1 MKFLGYVLRN
11 TARNPIRSTLTI
23 ASVAISLFLMTM
35 LVTYLAINNEVRGT
49 VKAYNRIITMSSQG
63 FAQPVPIAEVARI
76 GAMEGI
82 EAASPLLWYGGK
94 YQEETLAFAQF
105 GIDGDTIF
113 KIYDEYSIPPD
124 QLKSFQQD
132 RSGCVIGRKLS
143 AERNLKIGDRIPL
156 KGDIY
161 PFDMNLTVRAIYDG
175 PENRDLRACWFHWEY
190 LEEGLKR
197 DFKGKGAGN
206 AGAVVAKCKDGD
218 SIPTLC
224 KKIDTLSLNSD
235 SPTRT
240 QSEEAFLKMFSEFAG
255 DLRVLIRNVG
265 LAVVFSLLCV
275 SGNAMAMALRE
286 RTREVAVL
294 RAIGFDKLLI
304 LFLVLAESVFVAV
317 LGGVVGSIGSKFL
330 FDFFDVSRYSAGF
343 LPFFYVSWTT
353 ALAGLAVAATIGL
366 LSGIVPA
373 ALAVRNSVID
383 GLRKVV

>member
-11 TARNPIRSTLTI
+11 TARNPIRSVLTI

-35 LVTYLAINNEVRGT
+35 LITYLAINNEVRGT
-49 VKAYNRIITMSSQG
+49 VKSYNRIITMSSQG
-63 FAQPVPIAEVARI
+63 FAQPVPIAEVARMS
-76 GAMEGI
+76 AMEEI

-94 YQEETLAFAQF
+94 YQEESLTFAQF

-143 AERNLKIGDRIPL
+143 AERKLKIGDRIPL

-197 DFKGKGAGN
+197 DFKGRGAGN
-206 AGAVVAKCKDGD
+206 AGAIVAKCKSGD
-218 SIPTLC
+218 IMPALC

-294 RAIGFDKLLI
+294 RAIGFGKLLI
-304 LFLVLAESVFVAV
+304 LFLVLAESVLVAV
-317 LGGVVGSIGSKFL
+317 TGGVVGSIGSKFL
-330 FDFFDVSRYSAGF
+330 FDLFDVSRYSAGF

-353 ALAGLAVAATIGL
+353 ALAGLAVAAAIGL

-373 ALAVRNSVID
+373 LLAVRNSVID

>member
-294 RAIGFDKLLI
+294 RAIGFGKLLI

>member
-1 MKFLGYVLRN
+1 MKFLGYVFRN

-235 SPTRT
+235 TPTRT

-294 RAIGFDKLLI
+294 RAIGFGKLLI

>member
-11 TARNPIRSTLTI
+11 TARNPIRSVLTI

-35 LVTYLAINNEVRGT
+35 LITYLQINNEVRGT

-63 FAQPVPIAEVARI
+63 FAQPVPIAEAARI
-76 GAMEGI
+76 KAMEGI

-113 KIYDEYSIPPD
+113 EIYDEYSIPAE
-124 QLKSFQQD
+124 QLKSFQRD

-161 PFDMNLTVRAIYDG
+161 PFDLNLTVRAIYDG

-206 AGAVVAKCKDGD
+206 AGAIVAKCKSGEAM
-218 SIPTLC
+218 PALC

-294 RAIGFDKLLI
+294 RAIGFGKVLI

-317 LGGVVGSIGSKFL
+317 TGGVVGSIGSKFL
-330 FDFFDVSRYSAGF
+330 FDLFDVSRFSAGF
-343 LPFFYVSWTT
+343 LPFFFVSWTT
-353 ALAGLAVAATIGL
+353 ALAGLAVAAAIGL

-373 ALAVRNSVID
+373 VLAVRNSVID

>member
-206 AGAVVAKCKDGD
+206 AGAVVAKCEDGD
-218 SIPTLC
+218 SIPSLC

-294 RAIGFDKLLI
+294 RAIGFGKLLI